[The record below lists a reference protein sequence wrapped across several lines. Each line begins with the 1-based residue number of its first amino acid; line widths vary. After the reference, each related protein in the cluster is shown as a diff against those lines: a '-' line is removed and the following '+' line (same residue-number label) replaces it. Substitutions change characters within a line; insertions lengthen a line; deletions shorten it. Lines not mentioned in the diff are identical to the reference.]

1 MKTNEKLAFQVV
13 DNKFD
18 IKTCNFDIKEN
29 TDKIEALNSKFIDF
43 VVEYIPIINSLKD
56 KVKKLEELT
65 NKGEQNENK

>member
-1 MKTNEKLAFQVV
+1 MKTSEKLAFQVV
-13 DNKFD
+13 DNKY
-18 IKTCNFDIKEN
+18 DIKEN

-43 VVEYIPIINSLKD
+43 VVEFIPIINSLKD

>member
-1 MKTNEKLAFQVV
+1 MKTSEKLAFQVV
-13 DNKFD
+13 DNKH
-18 IKTCNFDIKEN
+18 DIKEN

>member
-1 MKTNEKLAFQVV
+1 MKTSEKLAFQVV
-13 DNKFD
+13 DNKH
-18 IKTCNFDIKEN
+18 DIKEN

-43 VVEYIPIINSLKD
+43 VVEFIPIINSLKD